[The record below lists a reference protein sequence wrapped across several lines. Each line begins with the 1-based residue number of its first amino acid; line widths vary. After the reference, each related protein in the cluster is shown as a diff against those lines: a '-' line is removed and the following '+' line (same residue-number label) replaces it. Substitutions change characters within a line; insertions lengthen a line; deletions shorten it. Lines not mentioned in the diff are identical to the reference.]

1 MFFREHIPKCDGQT
15 RMYKP
20 QVHAIG
26 LTVLIFIS
34 TLSYLQKIKV
44 KAELTRRLC
53 QQEFNIIVF
62 SKYAM
67 LNKSLNVA
75 HEPKVTQNGSSKFQ
89 GFKKKVIKIGKIHQ
103 NIWVLGNSIS
113 ILRLVFFT
121 SWLTNP
127 LTFSGSWI
135 LLLTLMTSMTFHV
148 DLIHHLYFAYK
159 RQGKP
164 AILTAA
170 TLEMNSMAIV
180 GKSKFS
186 NGLWRDNWLL
196 KKISAHFSENKWVNV
211 KGSTSRKNKFNKL
224 QADNDTLRAKATIF
238 RSILNQKQGGNTLY
252 LDLPCCRLGL
262 YSHYA

>member
-1 MFFREHIPKCDGQT
+1 MFSREHIPKCDGQAC
-15 RMYKP
+15 MYKP

-62 SKYAM
+62 PKCAM
-67 LNKSLNVA
+67 LNKSLNVP
-75 HEPKVTQNGSSKFQ
+75 HEPMVTQNGSSKFQ

-103 NIWVLGNSIS
+103 KIWVLGNSIS

-135 LLLTLMTSMTFHV
+135 LLLTLMTSTTISRGF
-148 DLIHHLYFAYK
+148 DTPLIFC
-159 RQGKP
+159 
-164 AILTAA
+164 I
-170 TLEMNSMAIV
+170 
-180 GKSKFS
+180 
-186 NGLWRDNWLL
+186 
-196 KKISAHFSENKWVNV
+196 
-211 KGSTSRKNKFNKL
+211 
-224 QADNDTLRAKATIF
+224 
-238 RSILNQKQGGNTLY
+238 
-252 LDLPCCRLGL
+252 
-262 YSHYA
+262 